1 MIKKGIVGIKR
12 LMLLIL
18 VIIIGCLSYAKV
30 THRPLPIQ
38 FFNVLTG
45 SMADTFKPN
54 SLVVV
59 GRVNF
64 EKLKVGDII
73 SYESEKALV
82 THRIEAITGQ
92 GKNRRLVTKGDSN
105 QAIDATS
112 VTAQQVEG
120 KLLFSIPR
128 LGRFGEMIQTKR
140 GQLALVLTVIQ
151 VLLLLNF
158 LSLAKDLG
166 LPKVIATQG

>member
-1 MIKKGIVGIKR
+1 
-12 LMLLIL
+12 MLLIL
-18 VIIIGCLSYAKV
+18 VIVIGCLSYAKV

-105 QAIDATS
+105 QAIDATP
-112 VTAQQVEG
+112 VTA
-120 KLLFSIPR
+120 
-128 LGRFGEMIQTKR
+128 
-140 GQLALVLTVIQ
+140 
-151 VLLLLNF
+151 
-158 LSLAKDLG
+158 
-166 LPKVIATQG
+166 